1 MHHRDAGPAT
11 HPGRIGTVTVTGT
24 GPLTARASAWVSGK
38 CDSESDSGPKAG
50 VRTVFPAREP
60 VTASAAAAAIVC
72 SESHP
77 GFEPYCLPVIELRW
91 PGGLIN
97 DKIAQAGQSPT
108 FFQVFS
114 QIQS

>member
-1 MHHRDAGPAT
+1 MNVTACKQRVNFELALKLEVDPAARR
-11 HPGRIGTVTVTGT
+11 PGGS
-24 GPLTARASAWVSGK
+24 LS
-38 CDSESDSGPKAG
+38 
-50 VRTVFPAREP
+50 

-77 GFEPYCLPVIELRW
+77 GFEPYCLPVTELRW